1 MIKAKTI
8 QLSNI
13 HTTVS
18 YLQGTIRLIR
28 LSRKLRSLMGA
39 ESLDLSK
46 CAQLYY
52 QIMSLVSENELGG
65 IAVVE
70 EEMKWVLECG
80 EELRVKGMEVLERGL
95 EGFNQ
100 AEVGAGLQVFYNL
113 GELRGT
119 VEGLVSKYKNVGVKS
134 IANAL
139 DMKAISSGGGM
150 YGGGPGG
157 IQRSGTPQ
165 IGGGSKAKEALWQ
178 RMNGC
183 MDQLHSIV
191 VAVWHLQRV
200 LSKKR
205 DPFTHVLLLDEVMQV
220 MLFIFVKNL

>member
-1 MIKAKTI
+1 
-8 QLSNI
+8 
-13 HTTVS
+13 
-18 YLQGTIRLIR
+18 
-28 LSRKLRSLMGA
+28 
-39 ESLDLSK
+39 
-46 CAQLYY
+46 
-52 QIMSLVSENELGG
+52 
-65 IAVVE
+65 
-70 EEMKWVLECG
+70 MKWVLECG

-95 EGFNQ
+95 ESFNQ

-119 VEGLVSKYKNVGVKS
+119 VEGLVGKYKNVGVKS

-200 LSKKR
+200 LLKKR

-220 MLFIFVKNL
+220 WFM